1 MERNARIASW
11 IMASH
16 LRLPQLVCIHTYR
29 HKNIRTYLHRN
40 KVIDVVKHVCLS
52 VFCGGHV
59 AVHLLWSTRMG
70 VYDVLRD
77 TSLSCVYVWC
87 TFTKVSD
94 GCSAVHALP
103 VVRPTIELII
113 YSGITPFPCPEDVV

>member
-16 LRLPQLVCIHTYR
+16 LRLAQLVCIHTYR
-29 HKNIRTYLHRN
+29 HKNIRTYLHRS
-40 KVIDVVKHVCLS
+40 KVIDVVKHACLS

-59 AVHLLWSTRMG
+59 AVHLLWSTRTCLEIRHCRVCTCGVPLRRCQMG
-70 VYDVLRD
+70 VARSTPCLWCVQPS
-77 TSLSCVYVWC
+77 SLS
-87 TFTKVSD
+87 
-94 GCSAVHALP
+94 L
-103 VVRPTIELII
+103 